1 MESGRVAT
9 NQVHMSGLVSCGKC
23 ARYIR
28 VAESACPFC
37 RARQGSGLA
46 PRLGFAFALAF
57 VTVTTIACQDDEEG
71 DSVSDTANTSKGSVG
86 NDTIT
91 DGGDWGEGSTY
102 AGPDEFDTT
111 GPSDPSPS
119 PDGTTTGSGSSTTM
133 DQTDWGE
140 GSTYAGP
147 DEFDT
152 TGPTG
157 SSSGDGDAA
166 ESGSTAG

>member
-1 MESGRVAT
+1 M
-9 NQVHMSGLVSCGKC
+9 VHMSGLVSCGKC

-28 VAESACPFC
+28 ASESACPFC

-46 PRLGFAFALAF
+46 PRLGFAFAFAF
-57 VTVTTIACQDDEEG
+57 VSATTIACESKDDG
-71 DSVSDTANTSKGSVG
+71 DSVSASDTANMSQGSVG

-91 DGGDWGEGSTY
+91 DDATWGEGSTY

-111 GPSDPSPS
+111 GQYDPSTS
-119 PDGTTTGSGSSTTM
+119 TSSGSSSDGTTM

-157 SSSGDGDAA
+157 SSSGDGDGGAA